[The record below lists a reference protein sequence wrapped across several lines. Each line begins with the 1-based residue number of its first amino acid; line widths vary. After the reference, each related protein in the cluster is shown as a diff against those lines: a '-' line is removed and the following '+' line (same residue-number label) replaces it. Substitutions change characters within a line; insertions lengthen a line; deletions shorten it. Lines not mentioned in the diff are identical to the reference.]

1 MIVSACSHL
10 CCLSAQKVQLHPTIL
25 LWYIEKILHTSY
37 FENLNACL
45 AMPITRDSINLLRTL
60 MIISTKVN
68 FNPHFFLETLQRFGK
83 LVILCTLVMTDHV
96 HQNWQYHLTGK
107 FIVYLHAKN
116 QCPPSFVSWSISKIL
131 QKCCFGYFGHT
142 CLRLPKTIV
151 SACRKL

>member
-1 MIVSACSHL
+1 MIVSACSQL
-10 CCLSAQKVQLHPTIL
+10 WCLSAQKVQLHPTIL
-25 LWYIEKILHTSY
+25 LWYIEKILHTCY

-45 AMPITRDSINLLRTL
+45 AMPITRDSIKLLRTL
-60 MIISTKVN
+60 MIISTKVY
-68 FNPHFFLETLQRFGK
+68 FNLHFFLETLQRFCK

-96 HQNWQYHLTGK
+96 HQNWQYHLIRK
-107 FIVYLHAKN
+107 FSVYHHAKN
-116 QCPPSFVSWSISKIL
+116 QCHPSFVSWNIEKIL